1 MRTPLVQPAAPTPTA
16 TVSEFIATFA
26 VILAAIIGLMLFDT
40 GLARVDARERKV
52 YAGREFAAGERL
64 MADGKTSAAIEHL
77 RSATSLDAEN
87 PAYATALADAILA
100 DGRPEDAQLI
110 LTPLLERDP
119 TDGAANLA
127 MARVLTRE
135 NKIDA
140 AKAYYHSAIY
150 GTWPPAGGRNK
161 QLGARFELIDLLAR
175 TNARQELLAELL
187 PIQDDSTID
196 GDHRK
201 LIAHLFVQAGSPAR
215 AVTIFREFLRKNP
228 GDVDA
233 YVGLAESALS
243 LGDLGTARNDFV
255 AAQKLTP
262 DTTSMRSRIA
272 VVDSAIALDPS
283 QTGLAVAEQ
292 NRRSRQLLELTVAA
306 VRKCLGA
313 QAPDVAPALDSTRLM
328 LLSHAPAE
336 GQAQSI
342 QQTISVA
349 VQLWGLKRA
358 RCSQAQDNSPL
369 ALVHSRISQ

>member
-1 MRTPLVQPAAPTPTA
+1 VRTPLVTPAAPPPTA

-26 VILAAIIGLMLFDT
+26 IILAAIVGLLLFDKV
-40 GLARVDARERKV
+40 LARVDARERKV
-52 YAGREFAAGERL
+52 YAAREFTIGEQL
-64 MADGKTSAAIEHL
+64 MADGKTTPAIEHL
-77 RSATSLDAEN
+77 RSATSLDGDN
-87 PAYATALADAILA
+87 PAYATGLAEAIL
-100 DGRPEDAQLI
+100 DEGRTEDAQLI
-110 LTPLLERDP
+110 LAPLLERGP
-119 TDGAANLA
+119 RNGAANLA
-127 MARVLTRE
+127 MARVLAKQGRIE
-135 NKIDA
+135 A

-150 GTWPPAGGRNK
+150 GDWPTGASAKR
-161 QLGARFELIDLLAR
+161 LGARFELIDLLSR
-175 TNARQELLAELL
+175 TNARGELLAELL
-187 PIQDDSTID
+187 PIQDDSSND

-215 AVTIFREFLRKNP
+215 AVALFRDFLRKNP

-233 YVGLAESALS
+233 YVGLADAALS
-243 LGDLGTARNDFV
+243 LGDLATARNDFV

-283 QTGLAVAEQ
+283 QTGLSVAEQ
-292 NRRSRQLLELTVAA
+292 TRRSRLLLQMTVDA

-358 RCSQAQDNSPL
+358 RCSQAQDSSAL
-369 ALVHSRISQ
+369 ALVHSRVGQ

>member
-40 GLARVDARERKV
+40 GLAKVDARERKV

-127 MARVLTRE
+127 MARVLTKE

-150 GTWPPAGGRNK
+150 GTWPPAGGRNR

-233 YVGLAESALS
+233 YVGLAEAALS

-358 RCSQAQDNSPL
+358 RCNQTQDNSPL

>member
-1 MRTPLVQPAAPTPTA
+1 MKTPLVQPAAPTPTA

-26 VILAAIIGLMLFDT
+26 IILAAILGLILFDT
-40 GLARVDARERKV
+40 GLAKVDARERKV
-52 YAGREFAAGERL
+52 YASREFSVGESL

-77 RSATSLDAEN
+77 RSATSLDADN
-87 PAYATALADAILA
+87 PAYATALAEAILA

-110 LTPLLERDP
+110 LVPLLERDP

-127 MARVLTRE
+127 MARVLTKE
-135 NKIDA
+135 NKTDA

-150 GTWPPAGGRNK
+150 GTWPAAGGRNK
-161 QLGARFELIDLLAR
+161 QLAARFELIDLLAR

-358 RCSQAQDNSPL
+358 RCSQAQDNSAL
-369 ALVHSRISQ
+369 SLVHSRISQ